1 MAERSRIADLLAVMA
16 RLRDPQKG
24 CPWDVQQDFS
34 TIAPYTI
41 EEAYEVMDAIERNDP
56 NAIRDEL
63 GDLLFQVVFHARL
76 AQEKGWFDFEAVAGS
91 IHDKLVRR
99 HPHVFGEQRL
109 KDAAQQTRQW
119 EELKAAERAG
129 RASPDTSALA
139 DVPKSLPAL
148 TRAAKLG
155 RRAARVGFDWPD
167 RTGAREKI
175 AEELKEL
182 DAEMAKLAALASHA
196 VRERTGGAPALRQ
209 PATEAADG
217 VAAGSAGSPAHAAA
231 AEELGDLLFAVVN
244 LSRHLQLDPE
254 AALRAASTKFER
266 RFRRMEALAASRE
279 LPVSSLSPEAWDAL
293 WVEAKG
299 TPEA

>member
-1 MAERSRIADLLAVMA
+1 VPERTRIADLLAVMA
-16 RLRDPQKG
+16 RLRDPQNG

-34 TIAPYTI
+34 TIAPYTV

-56 NAIRDEL
+56 NALRDEL
-63 GDLLFQVVFHARL
+63 GDLLFQVVFHARM
-76 AQEKGWFDFEAVAGS
+76 AQEKGWFDFDAVAGA

-99 HPHVFGEQRL
+99 HPHVFGDQRL
-109 KDAAQQTRQW
+109 QDAAQQTRQW
-119 EELKAAERAG
+119 EEIKAAERAG
-129 RASPDTSALA
+129 KGAPDASVLA

-167 RTGAREKI
+167 RAGAREKI
-175 AEELKEL
+175 SEELEEL
-182 DAEMAKLAALASHA
+182 DAELSQLS
-196 VRERTGGAPALRQ
+196 P
-209 PATEAADG
+209 EAA
-217 VAAGSAGSPAHAAA
+217 PPHPAA

-254 AALRAASTKFER
+254 AALRAASVKFEQ
-266 RFRRMEALAASRE
+266 RFRRMEALAASRG
-279 LPVSSLSPEAWDAL
+279 LQLSGLSLEAWDAL

-299 TPEA
+299 ARKA